1 MKHSVLQFC
10 KCVSCVLLLSVPVV
24 SLRAQ
29 QVTGNGSTDKVSVAN
44 ADTTKTAQKRKKQKS
59 VLGKEQQ
66 IKEIVV
72 TGERRQASVNSVSE
86 KITSNMIDRS
96 MGKSLASLLE
106 HVSGV
111 SSIQT
116 GTTVAKPVINGMYGN
131 RILIVNNGARQT
143 GQQWGADHAPE
154 IDKNS
159 SARIQVVKGAEAVRY
174 GSEALGGIII
184 LEQKPLPY
192 GETNIGGSVSGLVGA
207 NGLRYNAVA
216 TIEGSMPFLRD
227 LAWRVQG
234 TYLNS
239 GDARTAD
246 YVLNNTGYREQDVS
260 LNLGYRHGP
269 SKHRIVSSII
279 KRA

>member
-1 MKHSVLQFC
+1 MKYSALQFC

-44 ADTTKTAQKRKKQKS
+44 ADTIKTAQKRKKQKS

-116 GTTVAKPVINGMYGN
+116 GG
-131 RILIVNNGARQT
+131 
-143 GQQWGADHAPE
+143 
-154 IDKNS
+154 
-159 SARIQVVKGAEAVRY
+159 
-174 GSEALGGIII
+174 
-184 LEQKPLPY
+184 
-192 GETNIGGSVSGLVGA
+192 
-207 NGLRYNAVA
+207 
-216 TIEGSMPFLRD
+216 
-227 LAWRVQG
+227 
-234 TYLNS
+234 
-239 GDARTAD
+239 
-246 YVLNNTGYREQDVS
+246 
-260 LNLGYRHGP
+260 
-269 SKHRIVSSII
+269 
-279 KRA
+279 